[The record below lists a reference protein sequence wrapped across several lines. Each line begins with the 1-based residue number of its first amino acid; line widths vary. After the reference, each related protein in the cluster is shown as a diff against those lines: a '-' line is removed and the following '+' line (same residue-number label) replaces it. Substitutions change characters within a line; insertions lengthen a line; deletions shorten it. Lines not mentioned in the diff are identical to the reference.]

1 MSEKT
6 EIDDLKAE
14 IKNLKEDIAALTAA
28 VEALNQGKTAEA
40 TNEDDNENASVVD
53 QIEEDFEKYKQEGE
67 ALVHTLD
74 SNIKANPVRSVL
86 VALGV
91 GYMLARIMGRK

>member
-1 MSEKT
+1 MNEKS
-6 EIDDLKAE
+6 EIDDLKTE
-14 IKNLKEDIAALTAA
+14 FKNLKEDIAALTAA

-40 TNEDDNENASVVD
+40 KNDDETASVVD
-53 QIEEDFEKYKQEGE
+53 QIEEDFEKYKEEGE
-67 ALVHTLD
+67 SLVHTLD

-91 GYMLARIMGRK
+91 GYVLARIMGRK

>member
-1 MSEKT
+1 MMMKARRLL
-6 EIDDLKAE
+6 IKLKKILRN
-14 IKNLKEDIAALTAA
+14 IK
-28 VEALNQGKTAEA
+28 G
-40 TNEDDNENASVVD
+40 
-53 QIEEDFEKYKQEGE
+53 EGE

-91 GYMLARIMGRK
+91 GYVLARIMGRK